1 MSSYIQY
8 ISAYL
13 HRSSVSLTS
22 DMGNFEIILSRLI
35 EL

>member
-13 HRSSVSLTS
+13 ARSPTNLVS
-22 DMGNFEIILSRLI
+22 DKHKFEVILSRLV
-35 EL
+35 

>member
-13 HRSSVSLTS
+13 HRSPTNLVS
-22 DMGNFEIILSRLI
+22 DMGKLEIILSRLV